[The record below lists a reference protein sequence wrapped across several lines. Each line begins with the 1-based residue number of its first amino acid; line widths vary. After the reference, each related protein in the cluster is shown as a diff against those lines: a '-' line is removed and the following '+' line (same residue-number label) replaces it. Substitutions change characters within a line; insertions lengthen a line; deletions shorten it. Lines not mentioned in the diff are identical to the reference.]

1 MKFKL
6 FLVTVALVAS
16 VGLYVATHTIWKEDI
31 EKMLDEFSEGLRSQ
45 AN

>member
-6 FLVTVALVAS
+6 ILVTVAVAAS
-16 VGLYVATHTIWKEDI
+16 VGLYLATHTIWKEDI

-45 AN
+45 EN